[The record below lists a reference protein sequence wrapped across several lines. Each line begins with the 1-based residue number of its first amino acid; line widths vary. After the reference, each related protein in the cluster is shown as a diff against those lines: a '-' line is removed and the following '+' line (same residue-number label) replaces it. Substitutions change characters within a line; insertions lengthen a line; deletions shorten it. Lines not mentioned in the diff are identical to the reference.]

1 MQTPDYRLKL
11 NKAHVS
17 LENNDL
23 TEWHADDS
31 VVLVVTAGLG
41 PHALPSMPSPF
52 ISPSLKAMVLF
63 THLCLE
69 LVISFTRP

>member
-1 MQTPDYRLKL
+1 M
-11 NKAHVS
+11 

-23 TEWHADDS
+23 TVQHADDS
-31 VVLVVTAGLG
+31 VLVVIAGLG
-41 PHALPSMPSPF
+41 PNALPSMLSPF

-69 LVISFTRP
+69 LVINFTRP